1 MTDTYSHAWGF
12 RGLSEIDLGYFPVPV
27 AFLLSNECTSDSRR
41 KLTPAEFVILL
52 LLFLA
57 SAKSYGA
64 AYASTNK
71 LAVRSN
77 LSQRQVFR
85 VLKSL
90 ERKQYIMRIKRS
102 TRGAPRTEWY
112 EIGPARSRLPDIA
125 RIASSSG
132 ITI

>member
-12 RGLSEIDLGYFPVPV
+12 QGISEADLGYFPVPV
-27 AFLLSNECTSDSRR
+27 AFLLVNECTSDNRK

-57 SAKSYGA
+57 ANKSYGA
-64 AYASTNK
+64 AFVVTNK

-90 ERKQYIMRIKRS
+90 ERKQYIMRIKKS

-112 EIGPARSRLPDIA
+112 EIGPARAKLINLA
-125 RIASSSG
+125 RIASSNG